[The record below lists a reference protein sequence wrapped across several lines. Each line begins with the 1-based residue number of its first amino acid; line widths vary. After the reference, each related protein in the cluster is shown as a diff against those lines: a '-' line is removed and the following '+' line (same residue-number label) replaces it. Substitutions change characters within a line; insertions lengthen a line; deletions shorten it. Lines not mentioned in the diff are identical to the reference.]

1 MTKDNEQ
8 YAYLTVVGDFR
19 PESVTAKLGLEPSE
33 AWKKGDQNER
43 THLERKFSRWSID
56 SRLERSASLEDHVR
70 DVLEQVLP
78 NADQIRQVATE
89 CKVWV
94 QLVGFFHNNLSGV
107 RNGSG
112 TDLRIGAAEHRRGL
126 RLLLSLLRLPRRFV
140 GPPKRGGLNR
150 SMQHYLAVYSL
161 AFESP
166 RSLAGVGL
174 DGARSC

>member
-8 YAYLTVVGDFR
+8 YAYLTIVGDFR

-33 AWKKGDQNER
+33 TWKKGDRNER

-89 CKVWV
+89 YKVWV
-94 QLVGFFHNNLSGV
+94 QLVGFFHNNYPGFGMDRELISGLAQL
-107 RNGSG
+107 N
-112 TDLRIGAAEHRRGL
+112 
-126 RLLLSLLRLPRRFV
+126 V
-140 GPPKRGGLNR
+140 GVDCDFY
-150 SMQHYLAVYSL
+150 YLYSDSR
-161 AFESP
+161 EDS
-166 RSLAGVGL
+166 
-174 DGARSC
+174 

>member
-33 AWKKGDQNER
+33 TWKKGDRNER

-78 NADQIRQVATE
+78 NAEQIRQVATE
-89 CKVWV
+89 YKVWV
-94 QLVGFFHNNLSGV
+94 QLVGFFHNNYPGFGMDRELISG
-107 RNGSG
+107 
-112 TDLRIGAAEHRRGL
+112 LAQ
-126 RLLLSLLRLPRRFV
+126 
-140 GPPKRGGLNR
+140 LNLGVDCDFY
-150 SMQHYLAVYSL
+150 YLYSDSR
-161 AFESP
+161 EDS
-166 RSLAGVGL
+166 
-174 DGARSC
+174 

>member
-94 QLVGFFHNNLSGV
+94 QLVGFFHNNYPGFGMDRELISGLAQL
-107 RNGSG
+107 N
-112 TDLRIGAAEHRRGL
+112 IGVDCD
-126 RLLLSLLRLPRRFV
+126 FY
-140 GPPKRGGLNR
+140 
-150 SMQHYLAVYSL
+150 YLYSDSR
-161 AFESP
+161 EDS
-166 RSLAGVGL
+166 
-174 DGARSC
+174 

>member
-33 AWKKGDQNER
+33 TWKKGEQNER

-89 CKVWV
+89 YKVWV
-94 QLVGFFHNNLSGV
+94 QLVGFFHNNYPGFGMDRELISGLAQL
-107 RNGSG
+107 N
-112 TDLRIGAAEHRRGL
+112 
-126 RLLLSLLRLPRRFV
+126 V
-140 GPPKRGGLNR
+140 GVDCDFY
-150 SMQHYLAVYSL
+150 YLYSDSR
-161 AFESP
+161 EDS
-166 RSLAGVGL
+166 
-174 DGARSC
+174 